1 MKVVELK
8 RVEQESK
15 MMKEIVQEFRRAMK
29 ESEYKGQV
37 LIKKFNREINSTI
50 RYKLIDVKWP
60 S

>member
-1 MKVVELK
+1 VKVVELK

-50 RYKLIDVKWP
+50 RYKLIDAK
-60 S
+60 

>member
-1 MKVVELK
+1 VKVVELK

-50 RYKLIDVKWP
+50 RYKLIDVK
-60 S
+60 

>member
-50 RYKLIDVKWP
+50 RYKLIDAKWP